1 MKNYCALVLT
11 GFILT
16 TNISANETNVIK
28 NSLESFQKGSYSKV
42 IEGLSGL
49 RETKKNR
56 ATKFYLIA
64 LSHNKLQNYD
74 QSIPYFIKAI
84 KSKSTAK
91 DIYYEYGQALYAN
104 NDLIK
109 ARIAFN
115 KSSSLDYKKD
125 SSIYYIA
132 HISQI
137 LEENKMAKT
146 YYTKIISS
154 TTADVGLK
162 QVARFQIGEVL
173 LSMARENE
181 DTERLVKQFVL
192 PQLDKAVEI
201 DSTTSL
207 AKEIKSR
214 KKEIER
220 EFGLDPNILY
230 NGKRISSKRWN
241 LSFAQDLGFD
251 NNISLTND
259 LPSSAASREE
269 SFVLKTKVRGG
280 YDFIAKKRFII
291 KPELGLTLKNHTN
304 RDSDAV
310 RSEDSYDISPSI
322 STSLE
327 HKAFNKP
334 ASLFF
339 NIDYNYN
346 SKYRTELS
354 RKAFYNRST
363 TYQFGEKFKFF
374 SKGDTSFKFKYK
386 DLVSYTETL
395 HNKTTSFSIDQL
407 YLTQNSSIFMFLLS
421 YDSLDTYNNTTSST
435 NSTLVRVDYIKP
447 NIFPKVTLHFG
458 ASINFV
464 SYTDANESLVRG
476 TEKTFTPS
484 LKLTKKVTRNFKYSI
499 GYSYTKNSSIKSDY
513 DYSKHVT
520 TSSIKY
526 SF

>member
-11 GFILT
+11 GFIFT
-16 TNISANETNVIK
+16 ANISANETNVIK
-28 NSLESFQKGSYSKV
+28 KSLEAFQTGSYTKV
-42 IEGLSGL
+42 IEGLSSL
-49 RETKKNR
+49 RETSQNR

-74 QSIPYFIKAI
+74 QSIPFFIKAI

-104 NDLIK
+104 NELNK

-115 KSSSLDYKKD
+115 KSNSLGYKKD

-137 LEENKMAKT
+137 LEENKIAKKF
-146 YYTKIISS
+146 YTQIIKSE
-154 TTADVGLK
+154 TADSGLK
-162 QVARFQIGEVL
+162 QVARFQTGEVL
-173 LSMARENE
+173 LSMARENDE
-181 DTERLVKQFVL
+181 TERLVKQFVL
-192 PQLDKAVEI
+192 PQLDKAVEVD
-201 DSTTSL
+201 DSSSL
-207 AKEIKSR
+207 AREIKSR

-241 LSFAQDLGFD
+241 LSFTQDVSFD

-269 SFVLKTKVRGG
+269 SFVLKSKMRTG

-291 KPELGLTLKNHTN
+291 NPEIGITLKNHTN

-310 RSEDSYDISPSI
+310 KSEDSYDISPTI
-322 STSLE
+322 NTSLE
-327 HKAFNKP
+327 HKAFNNP

-363 TYQFGEKFKFF
+363 TYTFGEKFKFF
-374 SKGDTSFKFKYK
+374 SKGDTSIKFKYK

-407 YLTQNSSIFMFLLS
+407 YLTQNSSIFMFLIS
-421 YDSLDTYNNTTSST
+421 YDSLDTYNNTSSST
-435 NSTLVRVDYIKP
+435 NSTLLRVDYIKP
-447 NIFPKVTLHFG
+447 NIFPKVTLHIG
-458 ASINFV
+458 TSINFV
-464 SYTDANESLVRG
+464 SYTDANESLERG

-484 LKLTKKVTRNFKYSI
+484 IKLTKKVTGNFKYSF